1 MHTFTV
7 ELRYSA
13 EFPLDMLRY
22 DSATA
27 ATGDDQALID
37 LMSVNGSD
45 RSQLNKTVHITLK
58 SSDRHAPHT
67 LRWESF
73 GVRVIETDNPYGE
86 ISRPAAAPMTRLD
99 SFSICKRD
107 ADAYD
112 IDYKAG
118 VYDRVKSGRVARLR
132 AAFTEDDQG
141 VRTAT
146 PGTWRILWEG
156 DRLGLALSDGLTSRD
171 FASAHEAFAVFVEKV
186 LN

>member
-13 EFPLDMLRY
+13 EFPMDMLRY

-27 ATGDDQALID
+27 ATVDDQALINI
-37 LMSVNGSD
+37 MANPHTD
-45 RSQLNKTVHITLK
+45 RSQLNKTVHITLT

-86 ISRPAAAPMTRLD
+86 ISRPAAPRMTRLD
-99 SFSICKRD
+99 SLSIRKRD

-112 IDYKAG
+112 IDYTAG

-132 AAFTEDDQG
+132 AAFTEDEKG

-156 DRLGLALSDGLTSRD
+156 DRLGLDLSDDLTSRD